1 MGGMALGRK
10 VLETGES
17 FQLKEVQYSYIAR
30 SGAKKSEIGVKN
42 TYVWDQKFENATT

>member
-17 FQLKEVQYSYIAR
+17 FQLKEVQYPYNAHFWV
-30 SGAKKSEIGVKN
+30 KKSDIGTQN
-42 TYVWDQKFENATT
+42 TYIWNQSVKNATT

>member
-17 FQLKEVQYSYIAR
+17 FQLKEVQYPYTAHFW
-30 SGAKKSEIGVKN
+30 AKKSEIDAQN
-42 TYVWDQKFENATT
+42 THVWDQNFENATT